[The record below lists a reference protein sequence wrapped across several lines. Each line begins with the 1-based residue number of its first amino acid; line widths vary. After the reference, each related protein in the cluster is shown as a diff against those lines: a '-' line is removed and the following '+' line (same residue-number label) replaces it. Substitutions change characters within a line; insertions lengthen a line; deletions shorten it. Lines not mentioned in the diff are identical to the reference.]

1 MQRLPILTAAL
12 KMWPALLHDFRSC
25 KPFAWLRKV
34 NNESFFLTYSS
45 ITRQKSPNKSPVRP
59 SALYS
64 APKMSEL
71 RRIGNHF
78 MSQYQP
84 YIHNQLLES
93 INPAREPLL
102 ERQVQRQKFEQQLE
116 EYCGRMPA
124 AEQERNLV
132 FLELQKLLDQPL
144 RSTQQSEGGTEA
156 LQRFD
161 AIGDPKAYFEKN
173 WG

>member
-1 MQRLPILTAAL
+1 
-12 KMWPALLHDFRSC
+12 
-25 KPFAWLRKV
+25 
-34 NNESFFLTYSS
+34 
-45 ITRQKSPNKSPVRP
+45 
-59 SALYS
+59 
-64 APKMSEL
+64 MSEL

-116 EYCGRMPA
+116 EYYGRMPA
-124 AEQERNLV
+124 DEQERNLV
-132 FLELQKLLDQPL
+132 FLELQKLLDQAL
-144 RSTQQSEGGTEA
+144 HSTRQSEGGAEA

-161 AIGDPKAYFEKN
+161 AVGDPKAYFEKT